1 MRAVL
6 KNHAHQKISAIKP
19 MVLSINFIFKTE
31 VEGHYPQEN
40 SFRHTIAHNS
50 TESTLMLQTYSVEKR
65 IRVCQMLPRA
75 GSERMKRT

>member
-6 KNHAHQKISAIKP
+6 KNHPYQEVSAIKP
-19 MVLSINFIFKTE
+19 VVLSIKFIFKTE

-40 SFRHTIAHNS
+40 SFRRTIAHDS

-65 IRVCQMLPRA
+65 VRVY
-75 GSERMKRT
+75 